1 MLGHYSP
8 ITGSLHRLLRD
19 STLIKSKYFEKVYT
33 VSAYFD
39 IFECMPT
46 SKFISALAD
55 TDIRLLRVFQAVVRQ
70 QGFAAAQDEI
80 GLSPA
85 TISNHI
91 AHLETRLGVRLCNR
105 GRKGFSMTPE
115 GARVHDASLNL
126 FRSVENFSS
135 IIGSVRGELTGTVH
149 FGTVDAMH
157 TNLDLNLDKALRD
170 FSRAAPDV
178 IVHIDISSPHDLR
191 QRLLDGRYQLILT
204 PLEDTHSSIKSTLLF
219 CEAQSLYCGHGHEL
233 FDVPEQHLHKAMQR
247 RHRYAARTY
256 VKEWRCPKG
265 LSLRIS
271 AMSSHMES
279 LALLILSG
287 THLGHLPAH
296 YANGWVTSG
305 HMRCL
310 LPKVMSYSSTF
321 KLAHLAG
328 EQNRAMSLLRDLII
342 RHCRAS
348 GGR

>member
-1 MLGHYSP
+1 MEP
-8 ITGSLHRLLRD
+8 Q
-19 STLIKSKYFEKVYT
+19 YFEKDCT
-33 VSAYFD
+33 VIVYFD
-39 IFECMPT
+39 IFECMT
-46 SKFISALAD
+46 TRKFASALAD

-70 QGFAAAQDEI
+70 AGFAAAQDDL

-105 GRKGFSMTPE
+105 GRRGFSLTPE
-115 GARVHDASLNL
+115 GTRVHEASLNL

-135 IIGSVRGELTGTVH
+135 IIGFVRGEVTGTVH

-157 TNLDLNLDKALRD
+157 TNLDLNLDMALRD
-170 FSRAAPDV
+170 FSKAAPDV

-204 PLEDTHSSIKSTLLF
+204 PLEDTHSSITSTLLF
-219 CEAQSLYCGHGHEL
+219 SEVQSLYCGRSHEL
-233 FDVPEQHLHKAMQR
+233 FDVPEQRLHKAMKGR
-247 RHRYAARTY
+247 YRYAARTY
-256 VKEWRCPKG
+256 VKEWRCPKE
-265 LSLRIS
+265 LSLQIS

-296 YANGWVTSG
+296 YASGWVTSG
-305 HMRCL
+305 QMRCL
-310 LPKVMSYSSTF
+310 LPKAMSYTSTF
-321 KLAHLAG
+321 KLAHLAA
-328 EQNRAMSLLRDLII
+328 EQNRGMSLLRDLII
-342 RHCRAS
+342 RHYRAS
-348 GGR
+348 GGRS